1 VPYFAVVI
9 KFVCP
14 QGHHNTLSMCR
25 QSATDL
31 SDRKALTAL
40 LPMKLACEHCPAGTP
55 FTGDIKIQ
63 TEVCPLTDDEFEALG
78 VEAIPDPP
86 VN

>member
-1 VPYFAVVI
+1 VPYFAIVI

-14 QGHHNTLSMCR
+14 QGHQNTLSMFR

-31 SDRKALTAL
+31 SDTKALSAL
-40 LPMKLACEHCPAGTP
+40 MPMKFTCEHCPAGTP
-55 FTGDIKIQ
+55 FTGKIKMQ
-63 TEVCPLTDDEFEALG
+63 TEIAALTDDEFEALG